1 MAGITT
7 SSFIVLGVIMLGRV
21 PYLGYSGKKFCGE
34 QQHGIR

>member
-1 MAGITT
+1 M

-34 QQHGIR
+34 Q